1 MNWQPSTIAAIAT
14 PLGVGGIGVIRIS
27 GPDAVQTAEA
37 IFSPAGGKALSSSH
51 GYTAHYGRLHDQ
63 DGDFDEVVAT
73 VFRAPRSY
81 TGEDVVELSCHGGM
95 YLVQR
100 ALRAALDHGAAL
112 AQPGE
117 FTKRAYL
124 NGKVSLAQAESVM
137 DLIGASGRQAARAA
151 LAGRDGVLSR
161 KIDGIAETLIDLAA
175 HLAAWNDYPDED
187 MESVEPASLAAALRR
202 SLSECRALLG
212 SYDAGRILRE
222 GVDTAIIGR
231 PNVGKSTLMN
241 LLAGTQKSIVTAIPG
256 TTRDVVEETVRAGE
270 IVLRL
275 ADTAGIRD
283 TDDPVEQA
291 GVALA
296 RRRLESAQLVLA
308 VLDRS
313 EPLGEGDLSLL
324 SELDGRP
331 AIAVLNKSDLPAQL
345 DENRLRG
352 LVSRT
357 VEISARTGEGA
368 ESLVRA
374 IADLLHLSD
383 VDPAAPLLANE
394 RQRGCLQKAAEAL
407 EEALRAVESGVTL
420 DAVTVCLD
428 EAIGPLLE
436 LTGRKASDA
445 VVDAVFAQFCVG
457 K

>member
-1 MNWQPSTIAAIAT
+1 MLGPPFFKRWQSVRFLFPERGKPAQNSVAAGAKPCYNKAKIKELLPFCQGAGGSPFLQRSDSMNWQPSTIAAIAT

-37 IFSPAGGKALSSSH
+37 IFSPAGGKALSSSR

-100 ALRAALDHGAAL
+100 ALRAALDHGAVL

-161 KIDGIAETLIDLAA
+161 KIDGIAEALIDLAA

-231 PNVGKSTLMN
+231 PNVGKSTL
-241 LLAGTQKSIVTAIPG
+241 
-256 TTRDVVEETVRAGE
+256 
-270 IVLRL
+270 
-275 ADTAGIRD
+275 
-283 TDDPVEQA
+283 
-291 GVALA
+291 
-296 RRRLESAQLVLA
+296 
-308 VLDRS
+308 
-313 EPLGEGDLSLL
+313 
-324 SELDGRP
+324 
-331 AIAVLNKSDLPAQL
+331 
-345 DENRLRG
+345 
-352 LVSRT
+352 
-357 VEISARTGEGA
+357 
-368 ESLVRA
+368 
-374 IADLLHLSD
+374 
-383 VDPAAPLLANE
+383 
-394 RQRGCLQKAAEAL
+394 
-407 EEALRAVESGVTL
+407 
-420 DAVTVCLD
+420 
-428 EAIGPLLE
+428 
-436 LTGRKASDA
+436 
-445 VVDAVFAQFCVG
+445 
-457 K
+457 